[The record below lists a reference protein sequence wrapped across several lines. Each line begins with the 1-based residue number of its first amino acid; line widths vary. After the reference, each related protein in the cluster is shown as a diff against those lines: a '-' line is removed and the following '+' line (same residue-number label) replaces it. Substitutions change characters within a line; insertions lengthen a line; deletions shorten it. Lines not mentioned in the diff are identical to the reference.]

1 VFTPALLYSSSI
13 SIHPTSNY
21 SHRNMKTIQDASKA
35 AQLDLIMS
43 ALLDAPEELLDAITT
58 HLAQSDVLSLA
69 LTCKALWRST
79 SPRIFRAIS
88 MTWDANEIRPSAP
101 RITSLLRALVK
112 CPRNAARIEHVELQA
127 CNFEPYG
134 DREDEAGGRPANC
147 RAYRLLASDRPAFER
162 DLTRMGL
169 GNVDAWMSAIFV
181 ENCLR
186 ALMAVLLMRCTRLK
200 SLNIASEL
208 FLTVFPDPGTW
219 LPSMLDHCL
228 SAPASSD
235 RGGLSCFDRLTSVV
249 ITGPT
254 TDVGRKLPPDLIRC
268 LFRMPS
274 LVALDVACCPDLST
288 GINEDVRPEMM
299 AGCIALNRL
308 AVLKLPLTPALP
320 RTLKA
325 LIRFTPNLKK
335 LVYDALIPAGSF
347 PNDDLVDA
355 LATAPETLEELTIR
369 VHMYVRG
376 YILLADLTGTVHGG
390 GIGAL
395 QRLHSLRS
403 LTIPLALL
411 FGHEPHDEVVPQLAD
426 VLPSSLESLHLVG
439 DLTGSDNA
447 RMFGERAEAIL
458 RYFLAGQERADR
470 LWNHRCWSEGCDFVC
485 LPVWVHRA
493 APRWKSHSP
502 HLKRIALIE
511 SVWGNIGGEAFV
523 IEKDRCEALNELM
536 SGQGL
541 EVVHVEVDDYENI
554 RFE

>member
-1 VFTPALLYSSSI
+1 VFTPTSLLLLRSTIY
-13 SIHPTSNY
+13 P
-21 SHRNMKTIQDASKA
+21 HRNSEILHYAFDNAR
-35 AQLDLIMS
+35 LVLIMS
-43 ALLDAPEELLDAITT
+43 ALLEAPEELLDAITT
-58 HLAQSDVLSLA
+58 HLAQADVLSLA
-69 LTCKALWRST
+69 RTCKMLWRLT
-79 SPRIFRAIS
+79 SPRIFRAVS
-88 MTWDANEIRPSAP
+88 MTWDADELRPSAP

-112 CPRNAARIEHVELQA
+112 CPRNAAKIEHLELQA
-127 CNFEPYG
+127 CNYEPYEH
-134 DREDEAGGRPANC
+134 REYESGGRPANC
-147 RAYRLLASDRPAFER
+147 RAYRLLESDKSAFER

-169 GNVDAWMSAIFV
+169 RNVDEWMSAIFV
-181 ENCLR
+181 ENGLR

-200 SLNIASEL
+200 SLNMASEL
-208 FLTVFPDPGTW
+208 FLTVPSDPGTW

-235 RGGLSCFDRLTSVV
+235 RGGLSRFDRLTSVV

-268 LFRMPS
+268 LFRIPS
-274 LVALDVACCPDLST
+274 LVALDVACCPSLST
-288 GINEDVRPEMM
+288 GINENVRPEMM

-308 AVLKLPLTPALP
+308 AVLKLPLAPALP

-325 LIRFTPNLKK
+325 LIRLTPNLKT
-335 LVYDALIPAGSF
+335 LVYDALVPAGSF

-369 VHMYVRG
+369 IHMYVRED
-376 YILLADLTGTVHGG
+376 LPLAFLTGTVHGG

-395 QRLHSLRS
+395 QRLNSLRS

-411 FGHEPHDEVVPQLAD
+411 FGDEPRDKVVPQLAD
-426 VLPSSLESLHLVG
+426 FLPSSLELLHLVG

-447 RMFGERAEAIL
+447 TMFGERAEAIL
-458 RYFLAGQERADR
+458 RHFLAGQERADR
-470 LWNHRCWSEGCDFVC
+470 PWNHYCWSEGCDPVC
-485 LPVWVHRA
+485 EPVWVYRV

-523 IEKDRCEALNELM
+523 LEKDRCEALKDLM

-541 EVVHVEVDDYENI
+541 EVVHIEVDDYEEI
-554 RFE
+554 RFN